1 MALNQTFYI
10 KFFAPVMPD
19 SVAALMQIVDGKL
32 KQGAKKLGLLIST
45 PGGDVFHGLSAYN
58 FLKGIPLEIVTHNF
72 GSADSIGVV
81 LFCAGSKR
89 LSVPH
94 ARFLLHGVQCNFHQ
108 PVSLEEKQLEERLKG
123 LQIDMGN
130 IARIIADTVKK
141 DKQQVLN
148 DMLNRT
154 TLYPEQA
161 VEYGLVHDIK
171 SELFEPGAEV
181 ISIQMVPQPV
191 APKKVV
197 GGAAD
202 ASPRLPMD
210 TPNIII
216 KSL

>member
-1 MALNQTFYI
+1 MASDTFYI

-19 SVAALMQIVDGKL
+19 SINALMQIVDRKIG
-32 KQGAKKLGLLIST
+32 QGAKKMVLLIST
-45 PGGDVFHGLSAYN
+45 PGGDVFQGMSAYN
-58 FLKGIPLEIVTHNF
+58 YLRGIPLEITTHNF

-94 ARFLLHGVQCNFHQ
+94 ARFLLHGVMANFPG

-130 IARIIADTVKK
+130 IARIISDTVKK
-141 DKQQVLN
+141 ERQQILD

-161 VEYGLVHDIK
+161 IQYGLVHEIK
-171 SELFEPGAEV
+171 SELFEEGAEV
-181 ISIQMVPQPV
+181 YSIQMGAMPQPQPSP
-191 APKKVV
+191 ALPTIPK
-197 GGAAD
+197 
-202 ASPRLPMD
+202 
-210 TPNIII
+210 
-216 KSL
+216 

>member
-1 MALNQTFYI
+1 MPANKFYV
-10 KFFAPVMPD
+10 KFFAPVMQD
-19 SVAALMQIVDGKL
+19 SINVLMQVIDKKL
-32 KQGAKKLGLLIST
+32 SQGAQKMGLLIST
-45 PGGDVFHGLSAYN
+45 PGGDVFQGLTAYN
-58 FLKGIPLEIVTHNF
+58 YLKGIPIEITTHNF

-81 LFCAGSKR
+81 LFCAGAKR

-94 ARFLLHGVQCNFHQ
+94 ARFLLHGVMCNFSG

-141 DKQQVLN
+141 DWQEILN

-161 VEYGLVHDIK
+161 IKYGLVHEIK

-181 ISIQMVPQPV
+181 ISIQGSAQPIPQMVPQP
-191 APKKVV
+191 
-197 GGAAD
+197 
-202 ASPRLPMD
+202 LP
-210 TPNIII
+210 PV
-216 KSL
+216 KPSG

>member
-1 MALNQTFYI
+1 MLTNSFYI
-10 KFFAPVMPD
+10 KFFAPVMQD
-19 SVAALMQIVDGKL
+19 SINVLMQIVDKKL
-32 KQGAKKLGLLIST
+32 SQGAKRMGLLIST

-58 FLKGIPLEIVTHNF
+58 YLKGIPLEITTHNF

-81 LFCAGSKR
+81 LFCAGSRR

-94 ARFLLHGVQCNFHQ
+94 ARFLLHGVMCNF
-108 PVSLEEKQLEERLKG
+108 PGPLSLEEKQLEERLKG

-141 DKQQVLN
+141 DKQQILN

-161 VEYGLVHDIK
+161 IEYGLVHEIK

-181 ISIQMVPQPV
+181 ISIQMTPTPMPVSTPPPQPMPPLRPSALV
-191 APKKVV
+191 
-197 GGAAD
+197 
-202 ASPRLPMD
+202 
-210 TPNIII
+210 
-216 KSL
+216 